1 MDTNSSTSSGLQF
14 QKYSIKSIDIVF
26 AALYLL
32 VQVIGITGNA
42 LVITVV
48 RKTRTMYTT
57 TNLLLVNLAVADIL
71 TLVTCPRNG
80 YLLAITLDHPKG
92 VGGDILCKFLTGN
105 AIVGISM
112 TVSSVTLTVLALERY
127 RALLRPLN
135 RHFVVSLENVHY
147 VITGIWM
154 MSLVVNIPDFIKNK
168 YSDFYGKCVC
178 PFSLEVVK
186 DSTVHVACTVF
197 FIGIVPFL
205 ILAYCYTQIL
215 RGIFFTKEICSQTMN
230 QQDLDNKKRLARL
243 LLSVTIAFYIC
254 YIPYGVYFVYLLI
267 QERDFIISYYNT
279 HYLLL
284 KIFEF
289 LLVCSCTLNPILYA
303 FQSSN
308 YRQGF
313 KDACSCCC
321 TRKKLTVRTS
331 IALVSTRRIGCETG
345 AEIVSFRR
353 QTVKTVEEA
362 KAGETKDKNAEV
374 FSNL

>member
-1 MDTNSSTSSGLQF
+1 MEGNSSGLQF
-14 QKYSIKSIDIVF
+14 QKYSIQSVDIVF
-26 AALYLL
+26 AGLYLL
-32 VQVIGITGNA
+32 VQVFGLTGNA

-48 RKTRTMYTT
+48 RKSRSMYTT
-57 TNLLLVNLAVADIL
+57 TNVLLVNLAVADIL

-92 VGGDILCKFLTGN
+92 LGGDILCKFLTGN

-135 RHFVVSLENVHY
+135 RHLVVSLENVQY
-147 VITGIWM
+147 VISGIWI
-154 MSLVVNIPDFIKNK
+154 MSLIVNIPDFIENK
-168 YSDFYGKCVC
+168 YSDRFVKCVC

-205 ILAYCYTQIL
+205 VLAFCYTQIL

-230 QQDLDNKKRLARL
+230 FQDLENKKRLARL

-254 YIPYGVYFVYLLI
+254 YIPYGAYFVYLLI
-267 QERDFIISYYNT
+267 QQRKIIIQYYDT

-284 KIFEF
+284 KLFEF

-308 YRQGF
+308 YRNGF
-313 KDACSCCC
+313 KEACSCCC
-321 TRKKLTVRTS
+321 TRKKIRLRTS

-345 AEIVSFRR
+345 AEIVSFRK
-353 QTVKTVEEA
+353 QTMKKGEMMEKNKT
-362 KAGETKDKNAEV
+362 